1 MIRDWWEKYH
11 TIITRLMDWFGI
23 GGKTSHHYHRID
35 WWTGHGCIRKG
46 VVEVRFMGWIDTE
59 HQATQPAV
67 LSTECKRCRA
77 TAKKN
82 NEQKAKELEA
92 KATETSSSELIVA
105 LSALPRAE
113 EAPVPP
119 PQSLNELMNHTLK
132 DYHEEC
138 VDEGTW
144 QTTYCTKLARFTPPL
159 HLLSQPPD
167 WIWKFEVQVSAREL
181 SRVFVR
187 SWKNWKK
194 TPIPKCGPNCNKVR
208 WSANA
213 NRPPRWSWITP
224 PRLKSSSA
232 MASISQGN
240 NPVAIFNGSMVL
252 CGVPETKRNPSRED
266 GSKNLSPHE
275 TTLAWLPCGRQE
287 NCPHL
292 SCPSKDGWTSL
303 LNRLKPRETRGSIF
317 IKSTV
322 VEHCFEQNVS
332 MKKILKKKTSNYLVL
347 VFQCFCHSLTRI
359 PMNEGCWVG

>member
-67 LSTECKRCRA
+67 LSTGCKRCRA

-132 DYHEEC
+132 RLPWRMCGWRYVANDILYQACPFHP
-138 VDEGTW
+138 
-144 QTTYCTKLARFTPPL
+144 TT
-159 HLLSQPPD
+159 SS
-167 WIWKFEVQVSAREL
+167 IVS
-181 SRVFVR
+181 
-187 SWKNWKK
+187 
-194 TPIPKCGPNCNKVR
+194 T
-208 WSANA
+208 
-213 NRPPRWSWITP
+213 
-224 PRLKSSSA
+224 PRLNLEVWGTSVRKRVVPCICSKLEKLKEDSHPQVWA
-232 MASISQGN
+232 KLQQG
-240 NPVAIFNGSMVL
+240 
-252 CGVPETKRNPSRED
+252 
-266 GSKNLSPHE
+266 
-275 TTLAWLPCGRQE
+275 
-287 NCPHL
+287 
-292 SCPSKDGWTSL
+292 SL
-303 LNRLKPRETRGSIF
+303 KCKCE
-317 IKSTV
+317 
-322 VEHCFEQNVS
+322 
-332 MKKILKKKTSNYLVL
+332 
-347 VFQCFCHSLTRI
+347 
-359 PMNEGCWVG
+359 